1 MTGHDARHYARP
13 QFSETLGHV
22 KRDRRV
28 NSLYNSQPVKESF
41 KENDN
46 KTSNVVLAL
55 LGLVAAGFVFVIYVR
70 TLAPTVLYYER
81 PILLDSVMLQTQA
94 AVLGM
99 TGPTGE
105 PTWVMLTH
113 LFTKLPFGDAAYR
126 ANLAS
131 AVYAAVTVFLV
142 FVAGYLLSRRVVAA
156 FAAALAFGLGGTY
169 WSQAVIAEIY
179 TLNTLLIMLPVI
191 TLILWRERRERPR
204 SDRYLLLACFLMGFA
219 LTNHLTSGLVLPAA
233 LLFVAV
239 VDWRKLI
246 DWRLASKGAGLFALG
261 LLPYIYLPIRSSM
274 NPPMNEANPS
284 NPARFWEFVT
294 GSDLN
299 GVFGQF
305 GPVELLG
312 RFALYGHNLFA
323 DFHWGLVM
331 VGVAGFMVMAVRD
344 RAAAALIGFLY
355 FGWLAHA
362 LEFGIFDTKLYFIPT
377 YLMLSLAMAVGF
389 GLLLRAVEERVQGSS
404 HTLAGAGVAGLSV
417 LLALYPLVGIGQKY
431 EKNDMSNDF
440 KGREILDA
448 VIQKAEP
455 GGTVLHHRSGLF
467 YMVLVDKD
475 RRDLRIID
483 PWYPSWKRETDIVWP
498 DDIDLVTTNLR
509 YGTNDYTG
517 VATAKEAAKRGP
529 VYILDQD
536 SAGPHNFIKG
546 GFKIVRVEKNILYE
560 LVPPGGKRYT
570 SKAEAR
576 S

>member
-1 MTGHDARHYARP
+1 M
-13 QFSETLGHV
+13 
-22 KRDRRV
+22 
-28 NSLYNSQPVKESF
+28 YNSQPVKESS
-41 KENDN
+41 KQTDN
-46 KTSNVVLAL
+46 RLSKKVFTAL
-55 LGLVAAGFVFVIYVR
+55 LGLLVAGFVFVVYVR
-70 TLAPTVLYYER
+70 TLAPTVLYYDR

-105 PTWVMLTH
+105 PTWVMITH
-113 LFTKLPFGDAAYR
+113 LFTKLPFGDVAYR
-126 ANLAS
+126 VNLAS
-131 AVYAAVTVFLV
+131 AVYASVTVFLV
-142 FVAGYLLSRRVVAA
+142 FVAGYLLSRRVAAA

-179 TLNTLLIMLPVI
+179 TMNTLLIMLPVI
-191 TLILWRERRERPR
+191 ALILWRERRERPR

-233 LLFVAV
+233 VLFVAA
-239 VDWRKLI
+239 VDWRKLL
-246 DWRLASKGAGLFALG
+246 DWRLAMKGAGLFVLG
-261 LLPYIYLPIRSSM
+261 LLPYIYLPIRASM
-274 NPPMNEANPS
+274 NPPMNEADPS
-284 NPARFWEFVT
+284 NFARFWEFVT

-305 GPVELLG
+305 GPIELLG
-312 RFALYGHNLFA
+312 RFAMYGHNLFA

-331 VGVAGFMVMAVRD
+331 VGAAGFMAMAVRD
-344 RAAAALIGFLY
+344 RPMAVLIGFLY

-389 GLLLRAVEERVQGSS
+389 GFLLRAVEDLFQGSA
-404 HTLAGAGVAGLSV
+404 HALAGAGVAGISV
-417 LLALYPLVGIGQKY
+417 LLALYPLVGIVQKY
-431 EKNDMSNDF
+431 EQNDMSDDY
-440 KGREILDA
+440 KGREILDT
-448 VIQKAEP
+448 VIQKAER

-517 VATAKEAAKRGP
+517 VATAKEASKRGP

-536 SAGPHNFIKG
+536 SAGPHNFVEA
-546 GFKIVRVEKNILYE
+546 GFKIIRVQKNILYE
-560 LVPPGGKRYT
+560 LVPPGGKQYT
-570 SKAEAR
+570 KKAEPR

>member
-1 MTGHDARHYARP
+1 M
-13 QFSETLGHV
+13 
-22 KRDRRV
+22 
-28 NSLYNSQPVKESF
+28 KESF

-46 KTSNVVLAL
+46 RLSNPVFTVL
-55 LGLVAAGFVFVIYVR
+55 LGLVAAVFVFAVYVR

-81 PILLDSVMLQTQA
+81 PILLDSVMLQAQA
-94 AVLGM
+94 AVLGI

-105 PTWVMLTH
+105 PTWVMITH
-113 LFTKLPFGDAAYR
+113 LFTKLPFGDEAYR
-126 ANLAS
+126 VNLAS

-142 FVAGYLLSRRVVAA
+142 FVAGYLLSRRVAAA

-179 TLNTLLIMLPVI
+179 TMNTLLIMLPVI

-233 LLFVAV
+233 VLFVAA
-239 VDWRKLI
+239 VDWRKLL
-246 DWRLASKGAGLFALG
+246 DWRLALKGAGLFVLG

-284 NPARFWEFVT
+284 NPSRFWEFVT

-331 VGVAGFMVMAVRD
+331 VGVAGFMAMALRDRPMAV
-344 RAAAALIGFLY
+344 LIGFLY

-377 YLMLSLAMAVGF
+377 YMMLSLAMAVGF
-389 GLLLRAVEERVQGSS
+389 GFLLRAVEDLLAKYPRA
-404 HTLAGAGVAGLSV
+404 LAGVGVAGVSV
-417 LLALYPLVGIGQKY
+417 LLALYPLVGIGEKY
-431 EKNDMSNDF
+431 EQNDMSDDF
-440 KGREILDA
+440 KGRKILDT
-448 VIQKAEP
+448 VIQKAER

-536 SAGPHNFIKG
+536 SAGPHNFVEA

-560 LVPPGGKRYT
+560 LVPPGGKQYT
-570 SKAEAR
+570 KTESR